1 MEMEMLMLIGYMN
14 NVCELRDKALEYYN
28 EALKVIN
35 YT

>member
-1 MEMEMLMLIGYMN
+1 MLMLIGYMN